1 MTRAS
6 VHAQLTSILAA
17 ALVGTGK
24 PCKEVVGYKK
34 DQIDKAPLVSI
45 LSAGSQR
52 SYDSTNTLQV
62 VHGFGVV
69 VFVPDADAATGRTE
83 SNVEAD
89 LDAIDA
95 IIEATVKANRGRNS
109 YWESLDYSGEASSV
123 DDIPVSGAP
132 YVMETHML
140 LVTELE

>member
-1 MTRAS
+1 MSRAS
-6 VHAQLTSILAA
+6 VHAQLTSLLNS

-24 PCKEVVGYKK
+24 PCKEVTGYKK
-34 DQIDKAPLVSI
+34 DVIDKAPLVSV

-52 SYDSTNTLQV
+52 AYDSNETLQV

-69 VFVPDADAATGRTE
+69 VFVPDASGAWTE
-83 SNVEAD
+83 SNVEAT

-95 IIEATVKANRGRNS
+95 IIETTVKTNRGRNA
-109 YWESLDYSGEASSV
+109 YWESLSYSGEASTV

-132 YVMETHML
+132 YVMEVHML
-140 LVTELE
+140 MVTELE